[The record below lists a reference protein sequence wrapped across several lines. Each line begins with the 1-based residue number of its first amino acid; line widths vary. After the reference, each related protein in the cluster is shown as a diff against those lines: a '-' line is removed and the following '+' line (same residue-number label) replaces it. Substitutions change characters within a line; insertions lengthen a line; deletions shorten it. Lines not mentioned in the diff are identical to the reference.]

1 MKKLVLLICLLN
13 GISFHSF
20 GQDISRREVPS
31 IIRNNFQNEFPKA
44 KDTEWEKTGEDYKVE
59 FEIGFWNDDHTA
71 WYDREGKLVK
81 HKKEISKRE
90 LPPAIHS
97 VLDEKYRWFL
107 ITDVEQ
113 VTADDQITYRVELKS
128 FIQEWEVLF
137 NPAGEIIE
145 QWRD

>member
-1 MKKLVLLICLLN
+1 MKKFVLLFFL
-13 GISFHSF
+13 ISCISPQIFA
-20 GQDISRREVPS
+20 QDISRREVPS

-71 WYDREGKLVK
+71 WYNPEGKLVK
-81 HKKEISKRE
+81 HKKEIAKKE
-90 LPPAIHS
+90 LPAAIHS
-97 VLDEKYRWFL
+97 VLSEQYRWFL
-107 ITDVEQ
+107 VTDAEQ
-113 VTADDQITYRVELKS
+113 IMIDDQITYKVELRS

-137 NPAGEIIE
+137 SEAGAIIE